1 MESKQNYQLDR
12 ERIPQHVAIVMDGN
26 GRWAKKRGLPRL
38 AGHNAGMEALK
49 EIVKRSDVLGVK
61 YLTVYAFS
69 TENWKRPVEEV
80 SGIFKLLIVYMKKEL
95 DELHANNVKVKIFGD
110 YSRLPKESI
119 DALETALEKT
129 KNNTGLTFNI
139 ALNYGGR
146 DEIMRAVRR
155 LAAECCDGQLT
166 AEQLTEDMVS
176 DRLYTGGIP
185 DPEVVIRTSG
195 ELRLSNFLLW
205 QSAYSEFV
213 FTDVLWPDFS
223 PEEYERCIAEFQ
235 GRKRRY
241 GGV

>member
-1 MESKQNYQLDR
+1 
-12 ERIPQHVAIVMDGN
+12 
-26 GRWAKKRGLPRL
+26 
-38 AGHNAGMEALK
+38 MEALK